1 MLDCYGA
8 LSMDGSG
15 ARPNKAMFAD
25 GLHLSE
31 QGYRVWADLVAAA
44 LAELDLSG
52 NELAALPAALAGC
65 AGLVTLNLAAN
76 RIARLDESL
85 FVR

>member
-8 LSMDGSG
+8 LSIDGSG

-44 LAELDLSG
+44 LAELC
-52 NELAALPAALAGC
+52 NE
-65 AGLVTLNLAAN
+65 
-76 RIARLDESL
+76 
-85 FVR
+85 

>member
-1 MLDCYGA
+1 MATGSNAGWVVMLDCYGA

-44 LAELDLSG
+44 LAELC
-52 NELAALPAALAGC
+52 NE
-65 AGLVTLNLAAN
+65 
-76 RIARLDESL
+76 
-85 FVR
+85 